1 MNDESIK
8 LAMAGAALG
17 LLVFSASLLAQSLP
31 RRESEA
37 PTELTVPEGLLAPTG
52 PPAATEAV
60 EAMAWP
66 GDLFESELIG
76 PFAAA
81 LRVEAEAP
89 EDRLFLC
96 DAAGNP
102 LEAVFPD
109 KAGDAALGPLI
120 PGDYSLWRSGQRLG
134 AFRLLK
140 NAALEDAQGQLW
152 TDGELLHLEAFV
164 PGTLELHL
172 ELDKPGY
179 YSLSLYRG
187 QSSVRTL
194 ELFVA
199 SSTPPDL
206 GRRWLRKLEV
216 PGLPPGP
223 YTLVYRERPL
233 GEAAVKAGQETSLEA
248 AIPGS

>member
-8 LAMAGAALG
+8 LAMAGVALG

-31 RRESEA
+31 RKQAAA
-37 PTELTVPEGLLAPTG
+37 PTELTVPEGLAAPTG

-60 EAMAWP
+60 AAMARP
-66 GDLFESELIG
+66 AELFESELIG

-81 LRVEAEAP
+81 LRVEAQAP
-89 EDRLFLC
+89 ADRLFLC

-120 PGDYSLWRSGQRLG
+120 PGAYSLWRGSQRLG

-140 NAALEDAQGQLW
+140 NAALEDARGQLW
-152 TDGELLHLEAFV
+152 TDEELLHLEAFV
-164 PGTLELHL
+164 PGTLRLRL
-172 ELDKPGY
+172 TLDKPGY
-179 YSLSLYRG
+179 YSLCLYRDRRP
-187 QSSVRTL
+187 VRTL

-199 SSTPPDL
+199 SAAPPDL
-206 GRRWLRKLEV
+206 GRRWLRELEI
-216 PGLPPGP
+216 PGLAPGT

-233 GEAAVKAGQETSLEA
+233 GEATVTAEQETTLEA
-248 AIPGS
+248 AIPA